1 MKKYRKILF
10 YVFVNG
16 IVLLLL
22 LWIAEQ
28 GKMLELSQ
36 SVPNLTTAKLI
47 VHETAFQSV
56 LNNFHHPLSI
66 LIVQIII
73 ILISSRLLGS
83 LFRKIGQPMVIGEI
97 VAGIVLGPSLLGLFF
112 PSSFNFLFPVES
124 LPNIQFISQVGLIL
138 FMFVIG
144 MDLDLSA
151 LSKKA
156 SNAIIISHASIVF
169 PFALGMGLAYFLY
182 SKFAGHGIPYLSF
195 GLFIGIAMSITAF
208 PVLARII
215 QERGWTKTSL
225 GAMAITCAAAD
236 DITAW
241 CLLALVIA
249 ITKAGSLLGALF
261 TMTLALLYIGFMIFA
276 VKPFLSKISNFF
288 PNQETMG
295 KRVVGIFF
303 IILFISSYITEIV
316 GIHALF
322 GAFMAGVAMPAN
334 LNFRKLLIEKIEDVS
349 MVVLLPLFFVYTGL
363 RTQIGLLNDYHLW
376 LTCLAIIG
384 VAVVGK
390 FLGSSLAARFV
401 GLKWKESLS
410 LGVLMNTR
418 GLMELVV
425 LNIGYD
431 LGVLSPEIFSMMV
444 LMALVTTFMTGPGL
458 NFINWLFRSKDIE
471 PVRKTTIGGPL
482 RILLSFGPASAGVKL
497 LNLATLLNGRNYS
510 EHMITALHFTKGT
523 DTHPLKSDEFAI
535 NSFKPLLAR
544 AREKGIPINT
554 LYKVSDHIDRE
565 IIQIINEQKF
575 DFLLIGAGQSFYN
588 GSLFSSLFD
597 KLKSVSRFKF
607 SLSRNNNEHLVS
619 KTFIHQ
625 RAQKIM
631 ETAPCNV
638 GVFIDNGFEQINQIY
653 VYIVE
658 PDDHLLLDLTKRIL
672 TMGNIF
678 ASVFIKKSMI
688 DIDPKIIS
696 DMEYL
701 FSNHPNTIQLHDD
714 EFIMSKLETYS
725 DQLIIA
731 SNKGLQTLLSKK
743 KWPSIKISAL
753 IIHSFI
759 SADIIK

>member
-1 MKKYRKILF
+1 MKKYRKLLF
-10 YVFVNG
+10 YVVVNG
-16 IVLLLL
+16 IIILLL
-22 LWIAEQ
+22 LWVAEQ
-28 GKMLELSQ
+28 GKMLERPKSALLLNNSEQ
-36 SVPNLTTAKLI
+36 V
-47 VHETAFQSV
+47 VQETALQSL

-73 ILISSRLLGS
+73 ILISSRLLGN

-112 PSSFNFLFPVES
+112 PASFNFFFPAES

-156 SNAIIISHASIVF
+156 TNAIIISHASIVF

-182 SKFAGHGIPYLSF
+182 SEFAGQGIPYLSF

-261 TMTLALLYIGFMIFA
+261 TMGLALFYIVFMIFA

-295 KRVVGIFF
+295 KRVVSIFF
-303 IILFISSYITEIV
+303 IILFISSYISEII

-349 MVVLLPLFFVYTGL
+349 MIVLLPLFFVYTGL

-376 LTCLAIIG
+376 LTCLVIIA

-390 FLGSSLAARFV
+390 FLGSALAARFV

-458 NFINWLFRSKDIE
+458 NFINWIFKSANIK
-471 PVRKTTIGGPL
+471 PTHKTAVGGPF
-482 RILLSFGPASAGVKL
+482 RILLSFGPSSTGLKL
-497 LNLATLLNGRNYS
+497 LNLATFLNGRNYS
-510 EHMITALHFTKGT
+510 EHLITALHFTKGT
-523 DTHPLKSDEFAI
+523 DTHPLKSDEFALK
-535 NSFKPLLAR
+535 SFSPLLAH
-544 AREKGIPINT
+544 ARKKGIPINT
-554 LYKVSDHIDRE
+554 IYKVSDHIDKE
-565 IIQIINEQKF
+565 IIHIINEQKF

-588 GSLFSSLFD
+588 GSMFSYLLD
-597 KLKSVSRFKF
+597 KLKSVSKLQF
-607 SLSRNNNEHLVS
+607 SSLKNNDDFLVS
-619 KTFIHQ
+619 KNFIHQ
-625 RAQKIM
+625 RARKVLTAFVPQEKIEM
-631 ETAPCNV
+631 KKKAP
-638 GVFIDNGFEQINQIY
+638 
-653 VYIVE
+653 
-658 PDDHLLLDLTKRIL
+658 IL
-672 TMGNIF
+672 F
-678 ASVFIKKSMI
+678 
-688 DIDPKIIS
+688 
-696 DMEYL
+696 
-701 FSNHPNTIQLHDD
+701 
-714 EFIMSKLETYS
+714 
-725 DQLIIA
+725 
-731 SNKGLQTLLSKK
+731 LQTVLNPLF
-743 KWPSIKISAL
+743 WPI
-753 IIHSFI
+753 
-759 SADIIK
+759 